1 MWKICSKLFKICL
14 KSVTYDQL
22 VFKVWR
28 QYVRRLS
35 KFPKYIPKLLKICLT
50 SIGNLFQ
57 ICPDSV
63 HHLSNV
69 SLKSCKR
76 ICHYPSKSAK
86 IYRIVAEILLKVW
99 PKFDLQNLSN
109 NCPNY
114 AQNMFE
120 IYWKSVQQLCKLC
133 SKYVQ
138 NLSTIGLQYN
148 TNGRNFI
155 ESGKFCRLFNIMLKI
170 CSKPV

>member
-1 MWKICSKLFKICL
+1 MWRICSQLFKICL
-14 KSVTYDQL
+14 KSATYDQIM
-22 VFKVWR
+22 FKVWR
-28 QYVRRLS
+28 QYVQRLS
-35 KFPKYIPKLLKICLT
+35 KFCSKYIPKLLKICLK

-57 ICPDSV
+57 IWPDSV
-63 HHLSNV
+63 HHLSYV
-69 SLKSCKR
+69 TLKSCKR

-86 IYRIVAEILLKVW
+86 IYRIFAEILLKVW
-99 PKFDLQNLSN
+99 PKCDLQNLSH
-109 NCPNY
+109 NCRNY
-114 AQNMFE
+114 AQNLFE
-120 IYWKSVQQLCKLC
+120 IYWKSVLCKLC

>member
-1 MWKICSKLFKICL
+1 M
-14 KSVTYDQL
+14 
-22 VFKVWR
+22 FKVWR
-28 QYVRRLS
+28 QYVQRLP
-35 KFPKYIPKLLKICLT
+35 KFCSKYIPKLLKICLK

-57 ICPDSV
+57 IWPDSV

-99 PKFDLQNLSN
+99 PKCDLQNLSH

-114 AQNMFE
+114 AQNLFE
-120 IYWKSVQQLCKLC
+120 IYWKSVQQLCKLYITYIRSLLC